1 MRRRF
6 STTTSAAGGNKT
18 TNEKKKTSLSS
29 SLSFS
34 QLLCSPEEALN
45 EKNIT
50 TTTGKNNN
58 GFKMIRTE
66 LDQVVRCAE
75 KSTTDTN
82 TNNNDERGGHQ
93 RLVARVVV
101 LDDDDDE
108 EEDEDEEE
116 EDSDVEEEIEGT
128 QVPLSAGG
136 EKKRK
141 KKKTDENNNGGM
153 GDVDVIDDN
162 EEKEKEENAQKLFST
177 TLTTA
182 TPATAK
188 RNKDKFRLHQMCAEG
203 DALGVNAWLLK
214 SSSSSSSRRRHVKTI
229 VDEKKK
235 KGVKSAKKF
244 FASGTPA
251 DAMGGQTWP
260 PPPVKEIFDAKTG
273 RKLTPEEGKSGDG
286 DEGDGED
293 DDDAAE
299 KNDEKECDVNV
310 RDDNGNTPLAIA
322 SALSDEEVSVSITE
336 ALLRDERID
345 VFGFCDVDGYAAVHW
360 ACKIGNA
367 KTLEMLLAH
376 DQSLVDFRADDLKCS
391 TPAMVASR
399 YAQIECLSVLKAF
412 RCDIN
417 LRDIY
422 GTSIVYE
429 CASEL
434 GTLKER
440 TKWHSKTRKFLLDTF
455 PELRVAILHHADC
468 GDHVS
473 VRPHQES
480 PDRIVAILKALEIAS
495 DDKSSLKASGGG
507 FFKDEFHLDDAFEEA
522 DPEDVLRAHTEDY
535 VATLAELG
543 EAVGDTPIA
552 FTPFVQT
559 KRGVPPRKI
568 KPIANSDTF
577 WSSGTLRAA
586 SRAAGAAVEGVKR
599 VVEGKS
605 RHVFC
610 CVRPPGHHAGL
621 EGATENAVSSGFS
634 LVNNAM
640 IGALHALETMDDI
653 EKVCVI
659 DFDVHHG
666 NGTEEIARSWT
677 NRQKREQMMR
687 SSSLSASAAKKQ
699 IFFCSIHLADDGVRS
714 GIEFYPNTGVKDD
727 PLGNCLNV
735 AIAPLWANGI
745 EEKRIKTRKRHFDE
759 QTALCEENNEAT
771 MNATQ
776 DTTTTT
782 ANVTTAVTTTTTE
795 NSSVANETGRE
806 AWMKAV
812 KERLVPAIR
821 AFAPNLL
828 IMSAGFD
835 AAETDLGNVG
845 VDRRGERKV
854 GVNLQPKDYE
864 EMTARLVEAVESCPE
879 AKGVVSILEGGYG
892 SYDASSGLDRD
903 ILAKCCVSHVKGLS
917 SFGFDKSTYP

>member
-1 MRRRF
+1 MRGRF

-18 TNEKKKTSLSS
+18 TIQEKKKTKKTSLSS
-29 SLSFS
+29 PLSFS
-34 QLLCSPEEALN
+34 HLLLCSPKEALQKNTTN
-45 EKNIT
+45 ENS
-50 TTTGKNNN
+50 TGKNNN

-82 TNNNDERGGHQ
+82 TVNNNERGGHQ

-101 LDDDDDE
+101 LDDDEDEDE
-108 EEDEDEEE
+108 EEDEEE

-128 QVPLSAGG
+128 QVPLSGGG

-141 KKKTDENNNGGM
+141 KKKTDDNNNGEM
-153 GDVDVIDDN
+153 GDVDVVDD
-162 EEKEKEENAQKLFST
+162 EEKEKEEEVQELFAT

-203 DALGVNAWLLK
+203 DALGVNAWLK
-214 SSSSSSSRRRHVKTI
+214 SSSSSSRRRHVKSI

-273 RKLTPEEGKSGDG
+273 RKLTPEEGKSGNG
-286 DEGDGED
+286 DEGDDEGD
-293 DDDAAE
+293 DDDAA

-336 ALLRDERID
+336 ALIRDERID

-399 YAQIECLSVLKAF
+399 YAQIECLSVLKVF

-559 KRGVPPRKI
+559 KRGLPPRKI

-640 IGALHALETMDDI
+640 IGTF
-653 EKVCVI
+653 VVV
-659 DFDVHHG
+659 F
-666 NGTEEIARSWT
+666 
-677 NRQKREQMMR
+677 
-687 SSSLSASAAKKQ
+687 SLLLLFS
-699 IFFCSIHLADDGVRS
+699 FFRFLRPFIGSH
-714 GIEFYPNTGVKDD
+714 
-727 PLGNCLNV
+727 
-735 AIAPLWANGI
+735 
-745 EEKRIKTRKRHFDE
+745 RKRSD
-759 QTALCEENNEAT
+759 
-771 MNATQ
+771 
-776 DTTTTT
+776 
-782 ANVTTAVTTTTTE
+782 
-795 NSSVANETGRE
+795 
-806 AWMKAV
+806 
-812 KERLVPAIR
+812 
-821 AFAPNLL
+821 
-828 IMSAGFD
+828 
-835 AAETDLGNVG
+835 
-845 VDRRGERKV
+845 
-854 GVNLQPKDYE
+854 
-864 EMTARLVEAVESCPE
+864 CP
-879 AKGVVSILEGGYG
+879 SL
-892 SYDASSGLDRD
+892 
-903 ILAKCCVSHVKGLS
+903 
-917 SFGFDKSTYP
+917 F